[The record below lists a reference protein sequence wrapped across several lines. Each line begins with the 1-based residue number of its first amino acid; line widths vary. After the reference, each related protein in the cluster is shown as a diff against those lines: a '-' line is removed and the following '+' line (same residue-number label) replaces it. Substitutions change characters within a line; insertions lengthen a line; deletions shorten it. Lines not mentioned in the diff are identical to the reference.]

1 MSLRV
6 NREGKEDCSEIGGI
20 LERECR
26 KRKWSSVLEVKG
38 DEEKGDFNHFEFGET
53 KKIPPLQLKQIYT
66 K

>member
-26 KRKWSSVLEVKG
+26 KRKWSSVPKVEGV
-38 DEEKGDFNHFEFGET
+38 EKKWHFSHFEFGET
-53 KKIPPLQLKQIYT
+53 KKLPPFQIKQIYT
-66 K
+66 